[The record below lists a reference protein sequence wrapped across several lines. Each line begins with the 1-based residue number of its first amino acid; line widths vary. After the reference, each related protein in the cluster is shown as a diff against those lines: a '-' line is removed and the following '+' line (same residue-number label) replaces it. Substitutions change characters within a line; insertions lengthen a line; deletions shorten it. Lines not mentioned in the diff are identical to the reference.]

1 MTTLEN
7 AAAVLKLFSQQGMTY
22 GQPGISFS
30 DVVEQLG
37 LPKSTVSRL
46 LQTMEN
52 QGMLERD
59 PTSRLYRIG
68 QVLLS
73 VASHYL
79 STPLVENAAA
89 LMTQL
94 DQLTFC
100 TGYIAMLDGR
110 DSRVMRTFPGRHFFQ
125 VITPV
130 GVCSPAAETSV
141 GRALLARESDEQVCE
156 RFAAGY
162 WAVAANSP
170 QTLEE
175 LLQKLALVRQR
186 GWSLARNETLPGIS
200 SLATAVTNKHRNE
213 TVGLCLSFP
222 SQSEEQPYSPQV
234 LEALMTVSRQLAER
248 LGDEYWQQRVW
259 EYSR

>member
-1 MTTLEN
+1 MMTTLEN
-7 AAAVLKLFSQQGMTY
+7 ASAVLKLFSQRRMTH

-46 LQTMEN
+46 LQTMEG

-59 PTSRLYRIG
+59 PESRLYKIG
-68 QVLLS
+68 HLLLS

-79 STPLVENAAA
+79 STPLVESASV

-94 DQLTFC
+94 NQLTFC
-100 TGYIAMLDGR
+100 TGYIAMLEGR
-110 DSRVMRTFPGRHFFQ
+110 ESRVMRTFPGRHFLQ
-125 VITPV
+125 VVTPV

-141 GRALLARESDEQVCE
+141 GRAMLARESDEQVCE

-162 WAVAANSP
+162 QATAANSP
-170 QTLEE
+170 QTLDA
-175 LLQKLALVRQR
+175 LLQKLAQVRQQ

-200 SLATAVTNKHRNE
+200 SLATSVTNKHRNE

-222 SQSEEQPYSPQV
+222 SQSEEQPYLPQV
-234 LEALMTVSRQLAER
+234 LEALLAVSRQLAVR
-248 LGDEYWQQRVW
+248 LGDEYWQQVV
-259 EYSR
+259 